1 MERTECLKQFIKAA
15 TDARNGEYGRAK
27 ALVDTI
33 RREDGDREA
42 NAMRQ
47 EIWRFANMSE
57 EEWTRSTEEIE
68 EET

>member
-1 MERTECLKQFIKAA
+1 MGKSEVLREFVRAA

-27 ALVDTI
+27 SLVEAV

-47 EIWRFANMSE
+47 EIWRFANLD
-57 EEWTRSTEEIE
+57 EIDWQKSVAE
-68 EET
+68 ISIEA

>member
-1 MERTECLKQFIKAA
+1 LEKTECLKRFIKAA
-15 TDARNGEYGRAK
+15 TDARNSEYGRAK
-27 ALVDTI
+27 SLVEAV

-57 EEWTRSTEEIE
+57 PEWIRSIGEIE
-68 EET
+68 EEL